1 MKAVTM
7 LRDSRFIGDLGSGKS
22 CYYDSRHKLIRTRLS
37 GREQSFNLAFEMF
50 INESKLE
57 SKAIVF
63 VVDDGVSMRESL
75 ENLIRSVGLR
85 VEVFAYSYLGDG
97 GNLRLEMLFRFSL
110 IWQACSYRSFSSH
123 LWAC

>member
-37 GREQSFNLAFEMF
+37 GREQSFNLAFEIF

-63 VVDDGVSMRESL
+63 VVDDDVSMRESL

-97 GNLRLEMLFRFSL
+97 GNYLL
-110 IWQACSYRSFSSH
+110 IKKRPPAVC
-123 LWAC
+123 

>member
-1 MKAVTM
+1 MGFA
-7 LRDSRFIGDLGSGKS
+7 
-22 CYYDSRHKLIRTRLS
+22 
-37 GREQSFNLAFEMF
+37 NLDESIEMF

-97 GNLRLEMLFRFSL
+97 GNYVL
-110 IWQACSYRSFSSH
+110 AKAFSSNSGS
-123 LWAC
+123 LLAM

>member
-7 LRDSRFIGDLGSGKS
+7 LSDSRFIGDLGSGKS

-63 VVDDGVSMRESL
+63 VVDDGVSIRESL

-85 VEVFAYSYLGDG
+85 VEVFACSYLGDG
-97 GNLRLEMLFRFSL
+97 GNYLLEKKSLLRSARRLLREIRE
-110 IWQACSYRSFSSH
+110 RSD
-123 LWAC
+123 

>member
-7 LRDSRFIGDLGSGKS
+7 LSDSRFIGDLGSGKS

-50 INESKLE
+50 INESK
-57 SKAIVF
+57 AIVF

-97 GNLRLEMLFRFSL
+97 GNYVL
-110 IWQACSYRSFSSH
+110 AKKKAPAVY
-123 LWAC
+123 